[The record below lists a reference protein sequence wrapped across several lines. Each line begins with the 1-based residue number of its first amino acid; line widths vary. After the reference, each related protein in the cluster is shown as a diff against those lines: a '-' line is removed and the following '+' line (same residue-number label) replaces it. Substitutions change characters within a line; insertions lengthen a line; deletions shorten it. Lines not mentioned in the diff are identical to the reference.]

1 MKTHALKNADK
12 SVFFKTQNVS
22 KPKMEQNWGRYGNT
36 KTYLPQICS
45 NGHHTACSA
54 PNRLTHMQTT
64 VRLKSH
70 YANNMHGELA

>member
-36 KTYLPQICS
+36 KPYLPQI
-45 NGHHTACSA
+45 
-54 PNRLTHMQTT
+54 
-64 VRLKSH
+64 
-70 YANNMHGELA
+70 